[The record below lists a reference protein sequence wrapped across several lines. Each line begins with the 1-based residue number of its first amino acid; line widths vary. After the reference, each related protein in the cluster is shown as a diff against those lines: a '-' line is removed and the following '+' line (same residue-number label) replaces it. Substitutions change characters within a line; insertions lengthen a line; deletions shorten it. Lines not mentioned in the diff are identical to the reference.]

1 MTIGRISVSMPA
13 MKRILLISALL
24 ALTSGAAEARVT
36 AAECKADYDAMVAE
50 IERNRDRSLDE
61 LNQQLR
67 FASDDDTAN
76 ALNHQIEQTYHLE
89 ETFRGTAA
97 IQYRDCMKYAE
108 GGGS

>member
-1 MTIGRISVSMPA
+1 MPP

-24 ALTSGAAEARVT
+24 ALFPAAADARVT

-50 IERNRDRSLDE
+50 IERNRERSLAE

-67 FASDDDTAN
+67 FTADDDTAN

-89 ETFRGTAA
+89 ETFLGTAA
-97 IQYRDCMKYAE
+97 ITYRDCMKYAE